1 MLLAAQFSLVALG
14 LFLRHGPPQIP
25 PSAAR
30 APAARGLAHAP
41 LTVQKCGDTFT
52 KIKALTEGRFV
63 PQTV

>member
-30 APAARGLAHAP
+30 APAAQLLAHAP
-41 LTVQKCGDTFT
+41 LTVQTVSYT
-52 KIKALTEGRFV
+52 HLTLPTIHSV
-63 PQTV
+63 